1 MIDGIESI
9 TNDVYF
15 MRSYSIS
22 IFLEYFIKNIVSKQK
37 QSTIIS
43 DMYSL

>member
-22 IFLEYFIKNIVSKQK
+22 IFLECFIKNIVSKQK
-37 QSTIIS
+37 QSTVIS